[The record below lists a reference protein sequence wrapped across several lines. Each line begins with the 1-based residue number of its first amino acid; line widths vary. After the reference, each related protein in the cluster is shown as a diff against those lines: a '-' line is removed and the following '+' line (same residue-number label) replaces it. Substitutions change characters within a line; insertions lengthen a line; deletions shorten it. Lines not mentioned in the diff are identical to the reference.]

1 VQKTKESETMAVP
14 KNKTSQSKKGMR
26 RSHDAISSSASVECP
41 KCGERKLPHHVCP
54 SCGSYDKKDIVK

>member
-1 VQKTKESETMAVP
+1 MAVP